1 MLRVAQAM
9 EGSLRVTRQQG
20 FRCVKMARLLQPV
33 LVLSQKIRR
42 RLRHLKRPI
51 PLQQLQQ
58 KIKQQKQFLQQL
70 RAQPSLQLLQQQN
83 PKAAGGVV
91 NQKQQ
96 PQKLQRELQLQVA
109 LKVVVLI
116 MVVLPSVTNLLATN
130 CVKMVLNHHHV
141 LVTKYNMLVVVLV
154 HLYRVKLL
162 TLRDN

>member
-1 MLRVAQAM
+1 MLRVAQVM

-20 FRCVKMARLLQPV
+20 SRCVKMARLLQPV

-42 RLRHLKRPI
+42 RLRHLKRRL
-51 PLQQLQQ
+51 PLQ
-58 KIKQQKQFLQQL
+58 QQL

-96 PQKLQRELQLQVA
+96 PRKLQRELQLQVA

-130 CVKMVLNHHHV
+130 CVKMVLNHHPV

-162 TLRDN
+162 TVRDN